1 MDTPFHH
8 IYNDAF
14 GRYIIDHVKRNGHF
28 SMPVNHFHNHYE
40 LYYLCE
46 GERMYFVHDRTYHVK
61 SGNFVFI
68 NRNVLHRT
76 LDSGIPDHERILIDI
91 QHEWIET
98 TYPDDCEML
107 LEPFVSGICVMSFP
121 LTQMTLIKR
130 IMAELSNEML
140 RQEPGYTIRLQHGVI
155 ELLLIAARCAKKSNP
170 APLEF
175 QSPIHAKIT
184 KIVRYLN
191 DHFAE
196 ALALPEL
203 ATRFSMSPYYL
214 SRTFKST
221 TGFTYSEYLN
231 LIRLKAAQR
240 LLRETKLK
248 ITEIALQTGFENFSH
263 FGKAFKKMALL
274 SPRAYRDQ
282 Q

>member
-1 MDTPFHH
+1 LTTLFHH
-8 IYNDAF
+8 IYNDAS
-14 GRYIIDHVKRNGHF
+14 GRYIIDHVRRKGHF

-46 GERMYFVHDRTYHVK
+46 GERMYFVQDRTYRVK
-61 SGNFVFI
+61 AGNFVLI
-68 NRNVLHRT
+68 DRNVLHRT
-76 LDSGIPDHERILIDI
+76 LDTGIPDHERMVIDI
-91 QHEWIET
+91 HPEWIEAF
-98 TYPDDCEML
+98 YPDYSEML
-107 LEPFVSGICVMSFP
+107 LEPFVRGIPVMSFP
-121 LTQMTLIKR
+121 LAQMTHIKR
-130 IMAELSNEML
+130 IIAELSHEML
-140 RQEPGYTIRLQHGVI
+140 RQEPGYDIRLQHGVI
-155 ELLLIAARCAKKSNP
+155 ELLLIAARCAKKDDP
-170 APLEF
+170 APVEI

-191 DHFAE
+191 DHFTE
-196 ALALPEL
+196 ALALPDL
-203 ATRFSMSPYYL
+203 ANRFTMSPYYL

-231 LIRLKAAQR
+231 LIRLKEAQR
-240 LLRETKLK
+240 LLRETELK